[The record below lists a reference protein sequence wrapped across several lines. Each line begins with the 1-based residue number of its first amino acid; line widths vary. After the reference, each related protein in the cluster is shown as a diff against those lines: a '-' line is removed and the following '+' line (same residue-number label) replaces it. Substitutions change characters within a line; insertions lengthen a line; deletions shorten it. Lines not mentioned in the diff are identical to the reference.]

1 MVIGIPPREKSSIK
15 KWLELPYRRLRV
27 FVVCISFFVVVWA
40 AQGTASIKLDIKL
53 VLICASSVNVDAIRI
68 VRITYE
74 RKSLKSLE
82 TYLGLYN
89 RCRVPVVQGFQID
102 LTFMKK
108 KKIVQNARLTNWYLI
123 FSDAI
128 MFIGKKY
135 VCYLNYGSYWL
146 MACNNMSSISQV
158 TASSQLENAFQ
169 RKVFG

>member
-1 MVIGIPPREKSSIK
+1 MLWSLASHREKRVSIK
-15 KWLELPYRRLRV
+15 KGLKIAPYRRLRV

-40 AQGTASIKLDIKL
+40 AQGTTSIKLDIKL

-102 LTFMKK
+102 LTFTKK
-108 KKIVQNARLTNWYLI
+108 QFKNEARLTNWYLI
-123 FSDAI
+123 FWCNHLYW
-128 MFIGKKY
+128 KKI
-135 VCYLNYGSYWL
+135 CMLFKLW
-146 MACNNMSSISQV
+146 
-158 TASSQLENAFQ
+158 
-169 RKVFG
+169 